1 MRRYRQFCP
10 LARSLDLLG
19 DRWSLLIVRELAL
32 RPCRYTDLRDGLPG
46 IATNLLA
53 ERLREL
59 QAAGVVRA
67 EHAPPP
73 VATTLYS
80 LTDRGARLR
89 PILVDLGRWGLPL
102 MVPGQGEDDFRSR
115 WVVLGV
121 DALFQGADLAGLEP
135 LTVLVACPGGGEP
148 VRLVASPTGIT
159 AAVAP
164 PGTAADVVIS
174 ADPDTAVALLTG
186 RLSPFALDAPTRARV
201 RGTEDAL
208 RRLERLAARAR
219 DALPAAAPAEGAAA
233 GPAGGPA
240 DPTPAS
246 SRRGRTGAPAPG

>member
-1 MRRYRQFCP
+1 VRRYRQFCP

-19 DRWSLLIVRELAL
+19 DRWSLLVVRELAL

-59 QAAGVVRA
+59 QEAGIVRA

-80 LTDRGARLR
+80 LTDWGAQLR
-89 PILVDLGRWGLPL
+89 PILVALGRWGLPL
-102 MVPGQGEDDFRSR
+102 MAAGRGADDFRSR

-121 DALFQGADLAGLEP
+121 GALFQGLDLSDLEP
-135 LTVLVACPGGGEP
+135 VTILLAPAGGGEP
-148 VRLVASPTGIT
+148 VRITASPAGVS
-159 AAVAP
+159 AEVVP
-164 PGTAADVVIS
+164 PGATADVVITT
-174 ADPDTAVALLTG
+174 DPDTAVGLLNG
-186 RLSPFALDAPTRARV
+186 QLSPFALQAPAGAGV
-201 RGTEDAL
+201 RGSEDAL

-219 DALPAAAPAEGAAA
+219 EGLPGAPPEGPAQ
-233 GPAGGPA
+233 GPAG
-240 DPTPAS
+240 PTPAS